1 MELTGILIGILI
13 AGWLL
18 FLVPMLSKGEIIE
31 EEERPEDQQPDSNLI
46 VIHYGAAKNGV
57 SSPADREQAI
67 ARIRA
72 VDRRAAAR
80 RRRVMI
86 ALFLL
91 LVAVFIAATWG
102 YLPWFMTGIPSMLL
116 VLFLGIAR
124 VSVKKMRAQLQ
135 TQMAAVLVSNEEET
149 ICLDLNQAVE
159 QEVQISYPV
168 VEKKSSLLD
177 PLPIT
182 KPTYIS
188 KAIGPRTVRTVD
200 LSYHKTEA
208 PVTLTQDDY
217 EPTVDIP
224 SLTTKAS
231 TEAAS

>member
-1 MELTGILIGILI
+1 MLI

-18 FLVPMLSKGEIIE
+18 FLVPMLSRGEIVE
-31 EEERPEDQQPDSNLI
+31 EEEPIEEQESDSDLI
-46 VIHYGAAKNGV
+46 VVHYGAAKNGV

-80 RRRVMI
+80 RRRVLI

-91 LVAVFIAATWG
+91 LAVVFGAATWG
-102 YLPWFMTGIPSMLL
+102 YLPWFMTAIPSMLL

-124 VSVKKMRAQLQ
+124 VSVKKMRAQLRS
-135 TQMAAVLVSNEEET
+135 QMSAVMVSNEEET
-149 ICLDLNQAVE
+149 ICLELSQVVE
-159 QEVQISYPV
+159 QEVDITYPV
-168 VEKKSSLLD
+168 VEQKSSLLD

-182 KPTYIS
+182 KPTYVS

-200 LSYHKTEA
+200 LSYHKTETA
-208 PVTLTQDDY
+208 VTLPKEDY
-217 EPTVDIP
+217 DPTVAIP
-224 SLTTKAS
+224 TLAKDA
-231 TEAAS
+231 TEAAG